1 MKRDIWLIMLMGV
14 GASALILS
22 LFSSATPANAISTS
36 DCTPTVSGSI
46 VTSIAVIDNDCV
58 IVFKSGTGTWTVP
71 NDVTSVRVLIVGGGG
86 GGGNDEGGGGGA
98 GGFIEDTS
106 FSVTQGSTVAVTVGS
121 GGSGSL
127 GVTNNKGE
135 NGANSIFGD
144 LTAIGGGGGG
154 SAANFSNTAANQ
166 TTYFAGNSGGSGGG
180 GKGSESTYT
189 FTGNAGAGTAGQG
202 SNGGAGGSGIGG
214 GGGGA
219 NAAGSTTGA
228 GGAGK
233 TSTMITTTIA
243 TSFSVGEVSG
253 SNVYFAAGGG
263 GGRGNTSTTAGGT
276 GGLGGGG
283 NGGDDNSKNS
293 AGQTNTGGGGGG
305 ACGGSAGGCGTDG
318 KSFSGASGGS
328 GVVIIRFTDSTAPSL
343 LNVSVGNPS
352 SGSFFKLND
361 YISITATY
369 DEPVIVSGSP
379 LFTFSL
385 GGTNR
390 NAQYLSGSGSS
401 DLIFRYQV
409 TSSDLEEN
417 GISVEAGSINL
428 NSGSMRDN
436 FDNNANRSYSLIAA
450 SASRKVDG
458 VVPTAIMS
466 SALNNRYSSRQIR
479 FTIDFSETVTGFDAL
494 DTASLKVVVGSS
506 PNCAEADNSTAAGW
520 TKQATTSTNSVTLT
534 LTNPTP
540 QDANLKACVTAV
552 GVVDQ
557 AGNALSAVETSLGLT
572 RATQVTRW
580 IKYLWGEDL
589 ERF

>member
-1 MKRDIWLIMLMGV
+1 MKRDNWLSVVMGV
-14 GASALILS
+14 GVLALTLS
-22 LFSSATPANAISTS
+22 LLSGATPASAISTS

-98 GGFIEDTS
+98 GGFIEDAS
-106 FSVTQGSTVAVTVGS
+106 FFVTQGSTVAVTVGS

-127 GVTNNKGE
+127 GATNNKGA

-144 LTAIGGGGGG
+144 LTAVGGGGGG

-166 TTYFAGNSGGSGGG
+166 TTYFAGNAGGSGGG
-180 GKGSESTYT
+180 GKGSESSYT
-189 FTGNAGAGTAGQG
+189 FTGNAGVGTAGQG

-219 NAAGSTTGA
+219 NAAGNTTGA

-233 TSTMITTTIA
+233 TSTIITTTLA
-243 TSFSVGEVSG
+243 TSLSVGEVS
-253 SNVYFAAGGG
+253 SSSVYFAGGGG
-263 GGRGNTSTTAGGT
+263 GGRGNTSTSTRALGGV
-276 GGLGGGG
+276 GGGG
-283 NGGDDNSKNS
+283 FGGNNTGKNQ
-293 AGQTNTGGGGGG
+293 AGLTNTGGGGGG

-318 KSFSGASGGS
+318 SSFSGASGGS

-343 LNVSVGNPS
+343 LNVSIGNPS

-369 DEPVIVSGSP
+369 DEPVIVSGSL

-458 VVPTAIMS
+458 VVPTATMS

-494 DTASLKVVVGSS
+494 DTASLKVVIGSS
-506 PNCAEADNSTAAGW
+506 PNCADTDNSTAAGW
-520 TKQATTSTNSVTLT
+520 TKQESTTGNAVILT